1 MDAARG
7 TMDCKERILSEDYLD
22 LLADY
27 DVLLRY
33 SGLAS
38 ADYCY
43 QKIDD
48 QLYIVYS
55 SRADVPNYDIS
66 VVKYES
72 IPKCFG
78 LMGAADKVSKPC
90 SEHFTVDFDKEMKEI
105 EQAQINGGGGFDY
118 KPLIESGI
126 IETNNPPLSLTGQN
140 VIMAFIDT
148 GIRYDLDVF
157 KNPDGS
163 TRILA
168 LWDQT
173 IQSGMSPE
181 GFYYG
186 TEYKKEQIDKALQA
200 DRPYD
205 LIPSRDELGHGTKM
219 ASVAAGSKLEGNN
232 NFQGGAF
239 DADLVIVKLKPAK
252 QTLKDYFL
260 IPPEAICYSETDI
273 LMALS
278 YVQQFYQP
286 FQRPLVICLGIGTTL
301 GDHGGNSFFSNYL
314 DRVAMKRNIGIVVC
328 SGNEGNAGGHFAGTI
343 TGSGENRYQ
352 DVEIRVGEN
361 EFGFSMSLWGEIP
374 NVFTVE
380 IRSPDGE
387 TIPRISNRVGQINTY
402 QFLYS
407 PTIVS
412 VQYVLIEQSSGQ
424 QFIFFKFEKPLSGIW
439 TIRVYAETNLIEA
452 NFNLWLPIKGFL
464 RSDTYYI
471 TSSPYTTMTEPAYA
485 DNVMTVSA
493 YDSENNSFYLQSGRG
508 FGRSGGIT
516 PDLAAPG
523 VEISTILG
531 AESGSSLAAAITAGA
546 VANFMQWAVIEGND
560 TTVNS
565 VTIRN
570 YFVLGAKRE
579 QNIIYPSR
587 EWGFGRVDLAGVFR
601 GLLT

>member
-186 TEYKKEQIDKALQA
+186 TEYKK
-200 DRPYD
+200 YD
-205 LIPSRDELGHGTKM
+205 QCAGYGLHDFTKM
-219 ASVAAGSKLEGNN
+219 HKL
-232 NFQGGAF
+232 
-239 DADLVIVKLKPAK
+239 P
-252 QTLKDYFL
+252 
-260 IPPEAICYSETDI
+260 
-273 LMALS
+273 
-278 YVQQFYQP
+278 
-286 FQRPLVICLGIGTTL
+286 
-301 GDHGGNSFFSNYL
+301 
-314 DRVAMKRNIGIVVC
+314 
-328 SGNEGNAGGHFAGTI
+328 
-343 TGSGENRYQ
+343 
-352 DVEIRVGEN
+352 
-361 EFGFSMSLWGEIP
+361 
-374 NVFTVE
+374 
-380 IRSPDGE
+380 
-387 TIPRISNRVGQINTY
+387 
-402 QFLYS
+402 
-407 PTIVS
+407 
-412 VQYVLIEQSSGQ
+412 
-424 QFIFFKFEKPLSGIW
+424 
-439 TIRVYAETNLIEA
+439 
-452 NFNLWLPIKGFL
+452 
-464 RSDTYYI
+464 
-471 TSSPYTTMTEPAYA
+471 
-485 DNVMTVSA
+485 
-493 YDSENNSFYLQSGRG
+493 
-508 FGRSGGIT
+508 
-516 PDLAAPG
+516 
-523 VEISTILG
+523 
-531 AESGSSLAAAITAGA
+531 
-546 VANFMQWAVIEGND
+546 
-560 TTVNS
+560 
-565 VTIRN
+565 
-570 YFVLGAKRE
+570 
-579 QNIIYPSR
+579 
-587 EWGFGRVDLAGVFR
+587 
-601 GLLT
+601 

>member
-7 TMDCKERILSEDYLD
+7 IMDCKERILSEDYLD

-55 SRADVPNYDIS
+55 SRVDVSNYDIS

-78 LMGAADKVSKPC
+78 LMGTGDKFSRPC
-90 SEHFTVDFDKEMKEI
+90 SEYFAVDFDKEMKDI
-105 EQAQINGGGGFDY
+105 EQVQVNAGGGFNY
-118 KPLIESGI
+118 NPLIESGI
-126 IETNNPPLSLTGQN
+126 IETNNPPLSLTGEK

-163 TRILA
+163 SRILA

-173 IQSGMSPE
+173 IQSGMPPE

-205 LIPSRDELGHGTKM
+205 LIPSRDELGHGTKL
-219 ASVAAGSKLEGNN
+219 ASVAAGSKLEGNS
-232 NFQGGAF
+232 NFQGVAY
-239 DADLVIVKLKPAK
+239 DADMVVVKLKPAK
-252 QTLKDYFL
+252 QTLKDYFG

-286 FQRPLVICLGIGTTL
+286 FQRPVVICLGIGTTL

-314 DRVAMKRNIGIVVC
+314 DRLAMKRNIAIVVC
-328 SGNEGNAGGHFAGTI
+328 GGNEGNTGGHFAGTI

-407 PTIVS
+407 ETIVS
-412 VQYVLIEQSSGQ
+412 VQYVLIEQVSGQ
-424 QFIFFKFEKPLSGIW
+424 QLIFFKFAKPLSGIW

-452 NFNLWLPIKGFL
+452 NYNLWLPIKGFL
-464 RSDTYYI
+464 RVDTYFI

-485 DNVMTVSA
+485 DNVITVSG
-493 YDSENNSFYLQSGRG
+493 YDSENSSFYLQSGRG
-508 FGRSGGIT
+508 FARDGGIT
-516 PDLAAPG
+516 PDFAAPG

-570 YFVLGAKRE
+570 YLVLGAKRE

-587 EWGFGRVDLAGVFR
+587 EWGFGRLDLAGVFR